1 MQKGKKNL
9 FTPKTFV
16 ILGKILNSQTLFAQ
30 RLYFII
36 IAVFW
41 VEEFYLNNMLLKF
54 YDQEEIQA
62 NCLISS

>member
-1 MQKGKKNL
+1 MQKGIKFL
-9 FTPKTFV
+9 FTPKTFT
-16 ILGKILNSQTLFAQ
+16 LGKILNSQTLFAQ
-30 RLYFII
+30 RLYFIV

-41 VEEFYLNNMLLKF
+41 VEEFYLNNMFLKF